1 MFFTSFQKQSLIPI
15 TRQCKGQYFF
25 VVAVYHL
32 KRGPGPI
39 SLMCMK
45 FVPQDFI
52 FQELSLWRHA
62 YQLLPPEEIARWWV
76 DAAAVFFTRCMNPMK
91 GHKISDSD
99 CQMTP
104 KKMRV
109 PQFATN
115 HNRLY
120 NSTSP
125 KSIQYMTLGP
135 QRFREETKASYFI
148 KEEPNINP
156 PFIPKATLSPKWS
169 NYQLSFSAW
178 KQTKTTTQHS
188 LSFFKSVWFCVVLWV
203 PCFLF
208 FFFYSSSSS
217 SSIFLFSSFPPFFL
231 FPFFFFSPASYF
243 SIPSP
248 PSFLLLLLPPTFLL
262 LPFVLFFCFF
272 LSFLFVFCCART

>member
-1 MFFTSFQKQSLIPI
+1 MQRTIFFCGRSIPSQKRTGSHIFDVHKVCSA
-15 TRQCKGQYFF
+15 RFYFSRTLT
-25 VVAVYHL
+25 L
-32 KRGPGPI
+32 KA
-39 SLMCMK
+39 C
-45 FVPQDFI
+45 
-52 FQELSLWRHA
+52 LSTAPSGRNCQVMGWCGCC
-62 YQLLPPEEIARWWV
+62 
-76 DAAAVFFTRCMNPMK
+76 FFTRCMNPMK

-188 LSFFKSVWFCVVLWV
+188 LSFFRSVWFCVVLWV

-208 FFFYSSSSS
+208 FFFSSSSS